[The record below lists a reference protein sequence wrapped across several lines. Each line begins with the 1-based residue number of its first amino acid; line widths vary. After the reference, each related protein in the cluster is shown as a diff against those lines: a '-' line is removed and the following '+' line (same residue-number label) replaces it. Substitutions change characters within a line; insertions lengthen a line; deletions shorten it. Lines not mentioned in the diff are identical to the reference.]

1 MDKTIDIEDAADH
14 KAEGFWFTSMTTG
27 EKKTFWGCFWGWA
40 LDAFDVQIYSL
51 VIPALLV
58 LGFISS
64 KSDAGFIATVALLT
78 SAIGGWLAGAL
89 SDRVGRVRI
98 LQLTVLWFAV
108 FTMLSGFAQN
118 STQLMLAR
126 ALMGFGF
133 GGEWAAGAVLIS
145 EAVQPRYR
153 GRAVGTVQSGWA
165 IGWGLAVLAFV
176 VVFSLAPAEWAWRS
190 LFFLGILPALLVLY
204 LRKHV
209 NEPELRGKAST
220 AYKSDEATARTAG
233 RPKHQSSLLAIFRP
247 GLVKKT
253 ILCSLVAVGAQ
264 GGYYALTI
272 WLPEFLAAERGLK
285 VLAVGGTLAVV
296 IAGAFCGYLFG
307 AWLSDKLGRRKAIVY
322 TAIAAI
328 IVVLPFT
335 LVDLPTVVFTIMGF
349 PLGFCAS
356 AYFSGIGAFF
366 AEQFP
371 TESRGS
377 GQGFSYNFGRGIGA
391 FFPFLVGYVGSII
404 SLGTAIAI
412 FAGSAYTIMA
422 IATLLLPETRGL
434 DLQSEAVA
442 A

>member
-1 MDKTIDIEDAADH
+1 MDKTIDLEDAADY
-14 KAEGFWFTSMTTG
+14 KAEGFWFTSMTTR

-58 LGFISS
+58 LGFVSS
-64 KSDAGFIATVALLT
+64 TGEAGLIATVALLS
-78 SAIGGWLAGAL
+78 SAVGGWLAGAL
-89 SDRVGRVRI
+89 SDRVGRVRV
-98 LQLTVLWFAV
+98 LQLTILWFAV
-108 FTMLSGFAQN
+108 FTMLSGFAQD

-133 GGEWAAGAVLIS
+133 GGEWAAGAVLMA

-165 IGWGLAVLAFV
+165 IGWGLAVLAFIA
-176 VVFSLAPAEWAWRS
+176 VFSLAPVEWAWRV
-190 LFFLGILPALLVLY
+190 LFFLGILPGLLVLY

-209 NEPELRGKAST
+209 KEPELRGKAST
-220 AYKSDEATARTAG
+220 DSQ
-233 RPKHQSSLLAIFRP
+233 PKHQSSLLAIFRP

-272 WLPEFLAAERGLK
+272 WLPQFLAAERGLK
-285 VLAVGGTLAVV
+285 ILALGGTLAVV

-335 LVDLPTVVFTIMGF
+335 LVDLPTVVFTILSF
-349 PLGFCAS
+349 PLGFFAS

-371 TESRGS
+371 TVSRGS

-391 FFPFLVGYVGSII
+391 FFPFLVGYLGSII
-404 SLGTAIAI
+404 SLGVAIAI
-412 FAGSAYTIMA
+412 FAGSAYAIMA
-422 IATLLLPETRGL
+422 IAALLLPETRGL
-434 DLQSEAVA
+434 DLQSEAVGA
-442 A
+442 

>member
-1 MDKTIDIEDAADH
+1 MLHTQRGEHVDKTIDLEDAADY
-14 KAEGFWFTSMTTG
+14 KAEGFWFTSMTTR

-58 LGFISS
+58 LGFVSS
-64 KSDAGFIATVALLT
+64 TGEAGLIATVALLS
-78 SAIGGWLAGAL
+78 SAVGGWLAGAL
-89 SDRVGRVRI
+89 SDRVGRVRV
-98 LQLTVLWFAV
+98 LQLTILWFAV
-108 FTMLSGFAQN
+108 FTMLSGFAQD

-133 GGEWAAGAVLIS
+133 GGEWAAGAVLMA

-165 IGWGLAVLAFV
+165 IGWGLAVLAFIA
-176 VVFSLAPAEWAWRS
+176 VFSLAPVEWAWRV
-190 LFFLGILPALLVLY
+190 LFFLGILPGLLVLY

-209 NEPELRGKAST
+209 KEPELRGKAST
-220 AYKSDEATARTAG
+220 DSQ
-233 RPKHQSSLLAIFRP
+233 PKHQSSLLAIFRP

-272 WLPEFLAAERGLK
+272 WLPQFLAAERGLK
-285 VLAVGGTLAVV
+285 ILALGGTLAVV

-335 LVDLPTVVFTIMGF
+335 LVDLPTVVFTILSF
-349 PLGFCAS
+349 PLGFFAS

-371 TESRGS
+371 TVSRGS

-391 FFPFLVGYVGSII
+391 FFPFLVGYLGSII
-404 SLGTAIAI
+404 SLGVAIAI
-412 FAGSAYTIMA
+412 FAGSAYAIMA
-422 IATLLLPETRGL
+422 IAALLLPETRGL
-434 DLQSEAVA
+434 DLQSEAVGA
-442 A
+442 

>member
-1 MDKTIDIEDAADH
+1 VDKVIALEDAPQYR
-14 KAEGFWFTSMTTG
+14 AEGFWFTSMTTA
-27 EKKTFWGCFWGWA
+27 EKTTFWGCFGGWA

-58 LGFISS
+58 LGFISG
-64 KSDAGFIATVALLT
+64 KGQAGFIATVALLT
-78 SAIGGWLAGAL
+78 SALGGWLAGAL

-98 LQLTVLWFAV
+98 LQLTVLWFAA

-118 STQLMLAR
+118 ATQLMLAR

-133 GGEWAAGAVLIS
+133 GGEWAAGAVLIA

-176 VVFSLAPAEWAWRS
+176 VVFSVAPAAWAWRS

-204 LRKHV
+204 LRKYV
-209 NEPELRGKAST
+209 KEPELRGKAST
-220 AYKSDEATARTAG
+220 AHGSDDATAR
-233 RPKHQSSLLAIFRP
+233 RPKNQGSLLAIFHP
-247 GLVKKT
+247 SLVKKT

-272 WLPEFLAAERGLK
+272 WLPQFLAAERGLK
-285 VLAVGGTLAVV
+285 VLALGGTLAVI

-307 AWLSDKLGRRKAIVY
+307 AWLSDKVGRRMAIVY
-322 TAIAAI
+322 SAVAAI

-335 LVDLPTVVFTIMGF
+335 LVNLPTVVFTILCF
-349 PLGFCAS
+349 PLGFFAS

-391 FFPFLVGYVGSII
+391 FFPFLVGYFGSII

-412 FAGSAYTIMA
+412 FTGSAYTIMA
-422 IATLLLPETRGL
+422 VATLLLPETRGV
-434 DLQSEAVA
+434 DLQSEALA